1 MFYGQLCHAAAAAAR
16 SSGRKEET
24 WNAVFNP
31 PEQNNSQKKTV
42 FHIITV
48 VPTSLLMLLSSFL
61 EYSKKK
67 KKKNP
72 QRDRLTVA
80 GFIIISLPSPFA
92 GDLFWW
98 PLLTPLS
105 CVCVCSGAFQI
116 VWLCL
121 QKTARRSLLLFYLRL
136 WNEHS
141 FSFLPS
147 LDVQHKAIIF
157 SLSCC
162 WYVCYRCCCSTR
174 EYYIASYDPLWRLD
188 NLLLSCTKSRFED
201 RPFTRHPPPAFVS
214 STHRIHFPLLIG
226 AVVNRF
232 T

>member
-1 MFYGQLCHAAAAAAR
+1 M
-16 SSGRKEET
+16 
-24 WNAVFNP
+24 
-31 PEQNNSQKKTV
+31 
-42 FHIITV
+42 
-48 VPTSLLMLLSSFL
+48 
-61 EYSKKK
+61 
-67 KKKNP
+67 
-72 QRDRLTVA
+72 
-80 GFIIISLPSPFA
+80 
-92 GDLFWW
+92 
-98 PLLTPLS
+98 
-105 CVCVCSGAFQI
+105 CVCSGAFQI

-162 WYVCYRCCCSTR
+162 WYVCSRCCCSTR

-201 RPFTRHPPPAFVS
+201 RPFTRHPPPASRIRFINS
-214 STHRIHFPLLIG
+214 SHSFPVADRRRRQQVYIMLYLESEEEG
-226 AVVNRF
+226 HHHPHHHHLDFNVF
-232 T
+232 FFC